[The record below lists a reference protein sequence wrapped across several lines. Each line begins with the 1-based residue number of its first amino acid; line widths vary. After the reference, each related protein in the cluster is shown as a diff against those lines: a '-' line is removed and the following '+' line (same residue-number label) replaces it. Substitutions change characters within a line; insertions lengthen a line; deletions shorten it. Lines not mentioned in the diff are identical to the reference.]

1 MATTPTITGN
11 TPLIPSRTRSTRI
24 GSNSCCIDS
33 GIVEALNSIQKSVKK
48 IELVVASGFTI
59 QKKQI
64 DQQRRESLA
73 KNRAKKEKES
83 ENIKLVNPFKF
94 LQGALPRTGFLDALK
109 NFILYT
115 FMGLAFTKLYPLL
128 PKLLVM
134 AKGVKPFAK
143 FLENFVG
150 AVFNNFVGAID
161 LGYKQYDKVRA
172 LAKQIGG
179 EKYEKQFD
187 DLSSALNK
195 FLNTAIIV
203 GLAIAGSGAVGG
215 GGGKKLPTKISPRP
229 GVGAPGKSKRLGE
242 FFNQTRAQE
251 KITQKYGFD
260 AARLYQD
267 KINKG
272 LSPAKALEAVKQRFT
287 QRAIPTGNLA
297 GKGRTPGRIGAR
309 GLGNVSN
316 RAALKLFGKGGTK
329 ILGKVPIVGPIIDFL
344 ISTLIFKE
352 RPDRAASGAV
362 GAAVGAAL
370 GSFPALLPFGGP
382 IWGGLLG
389 DIIGRSLFDA
399 VSSMPNDKVQKKAKG
414 GPVTRGGRPI
424 GKPRRT
430 APKIQ
435 KRLKRNKP
443 QEPKAGKDIGGIKII
458 RKIYRSPKN
467 IKPGKP
473 NPLKTL
479 EAISKINSKNKDP
492 LFGGII
498 AATSNLTIGQKPDPS
513 LKQEIKNNFATLIDN
528 AISAQS
534 AKDASQIG
542 KSILAAAN
550 GGTIQPPV
558 TRTLKSGPTIGERLG
573 DLIATSFQK
582 SLNVRTN
589 EIFNSI
595 RRQLGIKDDEDIPS
609 QTPFGDVPEAE
620 ISENQRK
627 AADDLVKYYTKI
639 YGKNA
644 AIGIVAN
651 LLRESGLRTYAP
663 EGGFNGMAQWDD
675 NRWAKLV
682 AWANAKGKDPMSRS
696 TQAEYIVVELNEL
709 GTGNRLKNTKTPEEA
724 ASLFYNEF
732 ERAAYSKPIKGNAYN
747 PDNPHERKNKSF
759 ILALTGGKGSG
770 PEAMVTGGIKPSQI
784 PQTSGQGWRWGK
796 IHKGVDLD
804 GGDGANISSAQN
816 GKVVWAGDKG
826 DDYGNSVVI
835 RYSNGAET
843 RFGHLKSFNVKTGQ
857 EIKAGQLIGKQGN
870 TGSSTASHLHFEYY
884 PNGGALSYEGYGNA
898 ASVKDSYF
906 RYGGNVKPKILA
918 KPAGLTKPSGK
929 VTGYGKV
936 DGSEYFYANGKYW
949 ERKNGGTKEIN
960 SRDYAAI
967 RTNFPTNFGISPA
980 VDANKLQL
988 PGGGYRPKSDYTSS
1002 SKPSSSTTIAKLQ
1015 TPKENLAQQVAK
1027 ASQEDPTNTQKTNTV
1042 YLYQKIYMQA

>member
-24 GSNSCCIDS
+24 PSQSNS
-33 GIVEALNSIQKSVKK
+33 GIVGILNSIQKSVKK

-203 GLAIAGSGAVGG
+203 GFAVAGSGAVGG

-309 GLGNVSN
+309 GLKNVSN

-414 GPVTRGGRPI
+414 GPITRGGRPI
-424 GKPRRT
+424 GRTKRT

-443 QEPKAGKDIGGIKII
+443 QEPQAGKDIGGIKII
-458 RKIYRSPKN
+458 RKIYRSPKK

-479 EAISKINSKNKDP
+479 EAISKIHSKNKDP

-582 SLNVRTN
+582 SLDVRTN

-595 RRQLGIKDDEDIPS
+595 RRQLGIKDDDATDNVSGQLPGSDLGGVMPGTEIVGYVGTTGRSTGPHIHIETGDGYTGAGGNIPENVLRNIIVGGKS
-609 QTPFGDVPEAE
+609 LFESARGDGLDAGRGHKGFDYTFNEGTA
-620 ISENQRK
+620 IQLK
-627 AADDLVKYYTKI
+627 GDLRFLEYDAMT
-639 YGKNA
+639 
-644 AIGIVAN
+644 
-651 LLRESGLRTYAP
+651 ST
-663 EGGFNGMAQWDD
+663 DD
-675 NRWAKLV
+675 NA
-682 AWANAKGKDPMSRS
+682 G
-696 TQAEYIVVELNEL
+696 Y
-709 GTGNRLKNTKTPEEA
+709 GNT
-724 ASLFYNEF
+724 
-732 ERAAYSKPIKGNAYN
+732 IIIQ
-747 PDNPHERKNKSF
+747 D
-759 ILALTGGKGSG
+759 GSG
-770 PEAMVTGGIKPSQI
+770 K
-784 PQTSGQGWRWGK
+784 K
-796 IHKGVDLD
+796 YLL
-804 GGDGANISSAQN
+804 
-816 GKVVWAGDKG
+816 
-826 DDYGNSVVI
+826 
-835 RYSNGAET
+835 
-843 RFGHLKSFNVKTGQ
+843 GHLKSGPANPSKLRDLKQQQDQENLRRMRPTGNS
-857 EIKAGQLIGKQGN
+857 ISGQASWYGPGFQGN
-870 TGSSTASHLHFEYY
+870 RTASGEPFDTNKMTAAMYRPGWNGSNPFWVEVTNTANGKKVRVKVNDTGPFAMDSSGRALDPLQPHPTRIIDLSKAAMDKLGGSGVINVTVQKLGAAARVST
-884 PNGGALSYEGYGNA
+884 PNNPPATPPAAPTKFSKNVTSLNASDLDPEQTSKALSALPDDRNRRVVFPGVGIIEYNPGIFGVGKGY
-898 ASVKDSYF
+898 VYRD
-906 RYGGNVKPKILA
+906 
-918 KPAGLTKPSGK
+918 PSGK
-929 VTGYGKV
+929 KIT
-936 DGSEYFYANGKYW
+936 EQEFN
-949 ERKNGGTKEIN
+949 ERKQN
-960 SRDYAAI
+960 S
-967 RTNFPTNFGISPA
+967 
-980 VDANKLQL
+980 VDLDK
-988 PGGGYRPKSDYTSS
+988 TSS
-1002 SKPSSSTTIAKLQ
+1002 IQKVNSPSSTIAKFA
-1015 TPKENLAQQVAK
+1015 PSENRQFQQVASNISK
-1027 ASQEDPTNTQKTNTV
+1027 DDPTNTQKTNTIIAF
-1042 YLYQKIYMQA
+1042 QKVFIEA